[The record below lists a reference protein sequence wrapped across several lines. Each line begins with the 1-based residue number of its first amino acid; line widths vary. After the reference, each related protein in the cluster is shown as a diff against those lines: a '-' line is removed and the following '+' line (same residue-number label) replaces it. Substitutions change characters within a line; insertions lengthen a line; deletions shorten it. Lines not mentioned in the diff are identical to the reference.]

1 MVSTAIFNPN
11 PRIERMP
18 LSNGQ
23 SCLVIDHALVEPE
36 RWVKFAVT
44 QRDAF
49 RNVDFNAYP
58 GIYLLAPDEVV
69 AALND
74 FFLRHIRNR
83 FDARRMLST
92 HCRYSMVTLPPQS
105 LRPYQCI
112 CHRDSQNVPPQQSI
126 QASVLYLFKDEN
138 LGGTSFYEAARSDD
152 EIALLSHEASILS
165 SQAFAAKYAIQP
177 GYMHESNRYFAKI
190 GNVPGK
196 WNRLIFY
203 DGSILHS
210 GDIVAPDKLSS
221 DPLNGRLTLNGFFTC
236 RRNAA

>member
-1 MVSTAIFNPN
+1 MASAAIFNPN

-23 SCLVIDHALVEPE
+23 ACLVIDDALVEPE
-36 RWVKFAVT
+36 RWLEFAAA
-44 QRDAF
+44 QRAAF

-58 GIYLLAPDEVV
+58 GNFLLAPDEVV

-138 LGGTSFYEAARSDD
+138 LGGTGFYEPARSID
-152 EIALLSHEASILS
+152 EIALLSHDASTLS
-165 SQAFAAKYAIQP
+165 NEAFATKYAIQP
-177 GYMHESNRYFAKI
+177 GYMHQSSRYFAKI
-190 GNVPGK
+190 GSVPAK

-236 RRNAA
+236 RRNAV